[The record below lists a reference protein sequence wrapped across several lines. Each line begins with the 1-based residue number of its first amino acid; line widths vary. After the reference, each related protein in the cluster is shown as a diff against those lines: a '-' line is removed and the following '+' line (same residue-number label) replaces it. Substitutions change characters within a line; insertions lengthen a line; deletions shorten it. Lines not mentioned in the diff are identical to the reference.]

1 MYCFNC
7 IYRDQESILADL
19 RVDIALQ
26 YNFLFSETQVEV
38 ISGKQ
43 EGVYAWIGVNYA
55 LHKFDHISTG
65 CSLLSYSV
73 KLSYMYLNNE

>member
-1 MYCFNC
+1 M
-7 IYRDQESILADL
+7 

-65 CSLLSYSV
+65 YSLLFYSV
-73 KLSYMYLNNE
+73 KYLKNEYNYAALQSQRVLTVRLTWN